1 MVQDNPFKRYLQLRW
16 CDAAIVQYQLL
27 AAPRPDRLDGILK
40 KVGMCSRSR
49 SRYAVHLC
57 FRVCWLRPVEIKVE
71 TIVHF
76 HSATTKSQKQYSC
89 SRKVLDLEKA
99 LDVDTGGRIQN
110 TEKAINLDLGRQY
123 LRKGTSA
130 ELCREF
136 DCGSYTTVRL
146 SNLGYRLP
154 QEISEKLDKVGN
166 LNQVPSVLELPDESW
181 EMVVL
186 KSYLLELENK
196 LTNMFPGCDVDLD
209 YDPTGP
215 NREDIECLYITAK
228 NPEPRAKSGEIAT
241 FIDVEDLKNFYV
253 AAKARKVD
261 WPSDKR
267 QREGENY
274 WGADQVFP
282 RLPWS
287 ATFSS
292 L

>member
-1 MVQDNPFKRYLQLRW
+1 
-16 CDAAIVQYQLL
+16 
-27 AAPRPDRLDGILK
+27 
-40 KVGMCSRSR
+40 
-49 SRYAVHLC
+49 
-57 FRVCWLRPVEIKVE
+57 
-71 TIVHF
+71 
-76 HSATTKSQKQYSC
+76 
-89 SRKVLDLEKA
+89 VLDLEKA
-99 LDVDTGGRIQN
+99 LDVDTGSRIQN

-196 LTNMFPGCDVDLD
+196 LTYMFPGCDVDLD
-209 YDPTGP
+209 YDPTEP

-261 WPSDKR
+261 ASSRRAMFMVREAWPAAVAYYSCLLERNRIWLK
-267 QREGENY
+267 EN
-274 WGADQVFP
+274 V
-282 RLPWS
+282 S
-287 ATFSS
+287 
-292 L
+292 